1 MRTVL
6 FGIDGLTFRILHPL
20 IERGDLPNFRRLAQE
35 GCEAILESKYPPL
48 TPPAW
53 VSLSTGMKPA
63 THGIYDYWEYESD
76 PQHDDTPS
84 ARLLTQRQGGKAIW
98 NILSEYGKN
107 VLVINV
113 PVTYPPEPVN
123 GIMISGY
130 LTPGEHVEYTY
141 PPALKKEMSEL
152 VPDYQIDIQIREAF
166 TAKSQEEERQIIDE
180 VLRVTRARLKLTL
193 HLMQEKPWDFCY
205 VVFVGADRLQHTLW
219 EHISGLN
226 EEATEYF
233 RLMDEGLGRIM
244 EQLGPDD
251 NLFVVSDHG
260 FQGARRLFH
269 INEFLY
275 SKKLLALD
283 PIFEQKRAGSR
294 HINMVKHAMR
304 KLGLL
309 SLARKGKQLLKATG
323 LLKGTSFAEE
333 HVMEDLHRPLA
344 HLDLKHTLAHVPSR
358 STFGG
363 GYADIFLSHDLDEA
377 RLAQLCADLRAQV
390 DPVTG
395 TPLVSELFTTEVYGE
410 GPFAPPVPHLLLLPG
425 EGVTI
430 SLKFGNEQFW
440 DDANME
446 NDPRQRCGV
455 HQKDGVLY
463 AYGKGLKSGFK
474 APNAEIFDIVPTVLH
489 SMALPL
495 PHKFDGRVLEE
506 LFVREACPQSDA
518 PAEGLTQRK
527 LKKLLALQ

>member
-6 FGIDGLTFRILHPL
+6 FGIDGLTFRIMHPL

-63 THGIYDYWEYESD
+63 THGIYDYWEYETD
-76 PQHDDTPS
+76 PQNEDTPS

-98 NILSEYGKN
+98 NILSEYDRK

-130 LTPGEHVEYTY
+130 LTPGENVEYTY
-141 PPALKKEMSEL
+141 PASIKKEMNDV
-152 VPDYQIDIQIREAF
+152 VPDYRIDIQIHEAF
-166 TAKSQEEERQIIDE
+166 TAKSKEEERQVIDE
-180 VLRVTRARLKLTL
+180 VLRVTQARLKLTL
-193 HLMQEKPWDFCY
+193 HLMEEKPWDFCY

-219 EHISGLN
+219 EHISNLN
-226 EEATEYF
+226 AEATEYY
-233 RLMDEGLGRIM
+233 RLMDEGLGHIM
-244 EQLGPDD
+244 AQLGPDD

-269 INEFLY
+269 INEYLY
-275 SKKLLALD
+275 SKNLLALD
-283 PIFEQKRAGSR
+283 PVFEQKRRSSR
-294 HINMVKHAMR
+294 RINTLKYLMR
-304 KLGLL
+304 KWGLL
-309 SLARKGKQLLKATG
+309 SLARKGKQVLKSSGLLKATG
-323 LLKGTSFAEE
+323 LAEE
-333 HVMEDLHRPLA
+333 YVHEDLHRPLA

-363 GYADIFLSHDLDEA
+363 AYADIFLSKELDA
-377 RLAQLCADLRAQV
+377 VQLAELCEDLRSQI
-390 DPVTG
+390 DPVTK
-395 TPLVSELFTTEVYGE
+395 TPLVSELFTTEVYGK

-430 SLKFGNEQFW
+430 SLKLGNEQFW
-440 DDANME
+440 DDAKME
-446 NDPRQRCGV
+446 NDARQRCGV

-463 AYGKGLKSGFK
+463 AFGKDIKPGFK

-495 PHKFDGRVLEE
+495 PHTFDGRVLEE
-506 LFVREACPQSDA
+506 LFVEREQQPTDPS
-518 PAEGLTQRK
+518 AEGLTQRK
-527 LKKLLALQ
+527 LKKLLTL